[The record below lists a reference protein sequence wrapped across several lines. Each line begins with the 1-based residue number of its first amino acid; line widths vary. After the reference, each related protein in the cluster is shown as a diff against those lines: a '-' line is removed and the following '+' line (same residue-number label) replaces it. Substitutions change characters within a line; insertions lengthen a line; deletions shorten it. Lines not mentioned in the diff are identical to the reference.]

1 MPLKTVNLAELANQ
15 IKKPF
20 DLLEAAQVDE
30 LGIYLYASHGRIGW
44 HRHVDEDELFLVL
57 NGMVSFDSERG
68 SQSLHVG
75 ELLLMPKGV
84 GHRSS
89 SLWRSTVLLVR
100 PRVLASV
107 QNGQRQLFALPAESK
122 LPKKTLSRVAAGVL
136 PDFSPHELARLGAYQ
151 VDLIRGVGVSR
162 WLGSDGRAHGL
173 LVHEG
178 KLVVEMEDRQHRLAM
193 GELAVLSASAA
204 FRLIA
209 STDSVL
215 LHMAMT

>member
-122 LPKKTLSRVAAGVL
+122 LPKKTLSRVAAAVL
-136 PDFSPHELARLGAYQ
+136 PDFAPHKLARLGAYQ
-151 VDLIRGVGVSR
+151 VDLMRGLGVS
-162 WLGSDGRAHGL
+162 
-173 LVHEG
+173 
-178 KLVVEMEDRQHRLAM
+178 
-193 GELAVLSASAA
+193 LS
-204 FRLIA
+204 LI
-209 STDSVL
+209 
-215 LHMAMT
+215 HI